1 MKNEIWIIAVSS
13 LFTMAV
19 VTVAIVAFGQAH

>member
-1 MKNEIWIIAVSS
+1 MKNEIWIIALSS

-19 VTVAIVAFGQAH
+19 VTVAIVAFGH